1 MEEASILRRLYRQL
15 VPVETRMRIYK
26 LRNPGHF
33 RRLRRVVNPSDRG
46 DFSLRPFDE
55 RRCIFVHI
63 PKTAGISVAESL
75 FGYLPYHYTTLDYR
89 VIFGTKTFRE
99 YFKFAFV
106 RNPWDR
112 LFSAYRF
119 LASGGWNEKDRR
131 WADENIAPYLDF
143 NEFVERWLTPETAQT
158 MMHFRPQWTFI
169 CNRRRDIEVDYLGY
183 LETIETDFAH
193 VASRLGIETPLQHRN
208 ASAKADYRS
217 QYGAGAR
224 AVVEDVY
231 RHDIELFG
239 YVFDGIGERRVLP
252 ERTDVPVRV

>member
-1 MEEASILRRLYRQL
+1 MEEPSILRRLYRQL

-33 RRLRRVVNPSDRG
+33 RRLRSVVNRSDRG

-55 RRCIFVHI
+55 HRCIFVHI

-75 FGYLPYHYTTLDYR
+75 FGYLPFHYTTLDYK

-119 LASGGWNEKDRR
+119 LAGGGWNEKDRL
-131 WADENIAPYLDF
+131 WAERNIAPYGGF
-143 NEFVERWLTPETAQT
+143 NEFVEGWLTPETAET
-158 MMHFRPQWTFI
+158 MIHFRPQWTFV
-169 CNRRRDIEVDYLGY
+169 CDKRRALELDYLGY
-183 LETIETDFAH
+183 LETIDADFAH
-193 VASRLGIETPLQHRN
+193 VAGLLGIEASLQHKN
-208 ASAKADYRS
+208 ASKKADYRS
-217 QYGAGAR
+217 HYGDGAR
-224 AVVEDVY
+224 AVVEKVY
-231 RHDIELFG
+231 GYDIELFG
-239 YVFDGIGERRVLP
+239 YTFDGIGERRVVASRAG
-252 ERTDVPVRV
+252 ETVGA